1 VHKVI
6 AAASFILMFK
16 NSLLRGRILRSKIE
30 ALKEGWRKLHS
41 GELHDCT
48 GQM

>member
-1 VHKVI
+1 
-6 AAASFILMFK
+6 
-16 NSLLRGRILRSKIE
+16 LRSKIE